1 MDYIT
6 IAEFTKYLKN
16 VFDRSTKMQHVM
28 LKGEISNFKAHTT
41 GHLYFSLKDETSKI
55 NAIMF
60 KANASKLN
68 FTPADGVRVLVTGR
82 VTIYEAT
89 GQYQIY
95 IDDMQEDGIGALYIE
110 FEKLKKELL
119 QLGYFDDSHKK
130 IIPKYPKKV
139 GVVTASTGAA
149 IKDII
154 TTIKRRYPICQIIL
168 FPSLV
173 QGDNASNDIVKN
185 INLAQNYDLDV
196 LIVGRGGGSI
206 EDLWP
211 FNERN
216 VAEAIYNCKIPIIS
230 AVGHE
235 IDFTIADFVSD
246 LRAPTPTAA
255 AELAV
260 PNLIEVKN
268 YNNQLKI
275 RITEQIIKRVKLEK
289 LNLERINSSFVI
301 KNPMLMYEN
310 KKQMLAIYTDKLNT
324 LIKNKIDLCN
334 NNLVNN
340 VEKLKLLNPLNVLK
354 RGYSVLYSNDNIVS
368 STKQV
373 KKNDNIN
380 IKVSDGYID
389 ASITN
394 IRSL

>member
-28 LKGEISNFKAHTT
+28 LKGEISNFKSHTT

-68 FTPADGVRVLVTGR
+68 FTPSDGVRVLVTGR

-119 QLGYFDDSHKK
+119 QLGYFDDEHKK
-130 IIPKYPKKV
+130 MIPKYPKKV

-211 FNERN
+211 FNERI
-216 VAEAIYNCKIPIIS
+216 VAEAIYNSNIPIIS

-235 IDFTIADFVSD
+235 IDLTIADFVSD

-260 PNLIEVKN
+260 PNLIDVKN
-268 YNNQLKI
+268 YNNQLRI
-275 RITEQIIKRVKLEK
+275 RLTEQIIKRIKLEK

-310 KKQMLAIYTDKLNT
+310 KKQALSIYTDKLNT
-324 LIKNKIDLCN
+324 LIKNKLDLYN

-340 VEKLKLLNPLNVLK
+340 IEKLKLLNPLNVLK
-354 RGYSVLYSNDNIVS
+354 RGYSVLYNNDSIVS

-373 KKNDNIN
+373 KKDDNIN

-389 ASITN
+389 ASVTN
-394 IRSL
+394 IRSV

>member
-28 LKGEISNFKAHTT
+28 LKGEISNFKSHTT

-68 FTPADGVRVLVTGR
+68 FTPSDGVRVLVTGR

-119 QLGYFDDSHKK
+119 QLGYFDDEHKK
-130 IIPKYPKKV
+130 KIPKYPKKV

-211 FNERN
+211 FNERI
-216 VAEAIYNCKIPIIS
+216 VAEAIYNSNIPIIS

-260 PNLIEVKN
+260 PNLIDVKN
-268 YNNQLKI
+268 YNNQLRI
-275 RITEQIIKRVKLEK
+275 RLTEQIIKRIKLEK

-310 KKQMLAIYTDKLNT
+310 KKQSLSIYTDKLNT
-324 LIKNKIDLCN
+324 LIKNKLDLYN

-340 VEKLKLLNPLNVLK
+340 IEKLKLLNPLNVLK
-354 RGYSVLYSNDNIVS
+354 RGYSVLYNNDSIVS

-373 KKNDNIN
+373 KKDDNIN

-389 ASITN
+389 ASVTN
-394 IRSL
+394 IRSV

>member
-28 LKGEISNFKAHTT
+28 LKGEISNFKSHTT

-68 FTPADGVRVLVTGR
+68 FTPSDGVRVLVTGR

-95 IDDMQEDGIGALYIE
+95 IDDMQEDGIGALYID

-119 QLGYFDDSHKK
+119 QLGYFDDEHKK
-130 IIPKYPKKV
+130 KIPKYPKKV

-173 QGDNASNDIVKN
+173 LGDNASNDIVKN
-185 INLAQNYDLDV
+185 INLAQKYDLDV

-211 FNERN
+211 FNERI
-216 VAEAIYNCKIPIIS
+216 VAEAIYNSNIPIIS

-260 PNLIEVKN
+260 PNLIDVKN
-268 YNNQLKI
+268 YNNQLRI
-275 RITEQIIKRVKLEK
+275 RLTEQIIKRIKLEK

-310 KKQMLAIYTDKLNT
+310 KKQALSIYTDKLNT
-324 LIKNKIDLCN
+324 LIKNKLDLYN

-340 VEKLKLLNPLNVLK
+340 IEKLKLLNPLNVLK
-354 RGYSVLYSNDNIVS
+354 RGYSVLYNNDSIVS

-373 KKNDNIN
+373 KKDDNIN

-389 ASITN
+389 ASVTN
-394 IRSL
+394 IRSV